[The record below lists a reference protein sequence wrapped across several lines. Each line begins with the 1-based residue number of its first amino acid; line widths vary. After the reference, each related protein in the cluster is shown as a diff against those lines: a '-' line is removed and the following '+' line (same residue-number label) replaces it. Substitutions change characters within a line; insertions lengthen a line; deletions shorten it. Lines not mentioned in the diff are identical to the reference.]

1 VVIEITKR
9 VLVFFWQFL
18 KATQVFV
25 FGLFSLLLVIAL
37 VVGGLGGSGIDVPD
51 GGALVLN
58 PVGGLVEQKT
68 ALDPQIFLSSGDVP
82 KQTLVKDI
90 VNALAQAKNDA
101 RIQYLVLDFDNM
113 GPGYIS
119 KLQRVAIAI
128 EDFKSSGKKVIAKG
142 TQYSQS
148 ALFLAAH
155 ADEVL
160 MNPEGAAIPEGYGM
174 YRTYYKTILE
184 NYDVSVNI
192 FKVGKYKSALEP
204 YFRDDMSDE
213 DKTARMGILNNWWS
227 AYTSDFEM
235 TRELPMGSIDQSLAD
250 IENELKASGGNLG
263 VLALENK
270 FVDRLITDV
279 DLRTYLR
286 ELTGEDEES
295 GEYRGIGFEDYLA
308 SERKPDVVK
317 GKKIAVIT
325 AVGSIVDGYADA
337 GTIGNLSLNKLIRK
351 AGKDEDVV
359 AVVLRVDSGGG
370 SKSASESIRSELE
383 GVQATGIP
391 VVASMGSV
399 AASGGYWIS
408 ATADEIWASPT
419 TVTGSI
425 GIFGFIPTIEKTL
438 ARYGVY
444 SDGVGTTP
452 ITGGASIERGVTP
465 LYSKF
470 IQVVIDSGYQQ
481 FLETVAK
488 GRNMSVDD
496 VHEIAQGRIWSGDK
510 ALELGLVDNLGDLEK
525 AIESAAKLAG
535 VDDYSTWHVEP
546 EVTTQQKVMKLL
558 ASEIASSE
566 VMTKNDP
573 MAMLHRKLEKEVSF
587 LTNLND
593 PQHAY
598 VICTSCLLEP

>member
-1 VVIEITKR
+1 MVIDLAKR
-9 VLVFFWQFL
+9 VLTFFWQCL
-18 KATQVFV
+18 KAVQVFV
-25 FGLFSLLLVIAL
+25 FGIISLVLVIAL
-37 VVGGLGGSGIDVPD
+37 LVGGLGGSDIEVPD

-58 PVGGLVEQKT
+58 PVGGLVEEKT
-68 ALDPQIFLSSGDVP
+68 ALDPQTLLLSGDVP

-90 VNALAQAKNDA
+90 LDALALAKNDE

-113 GPGYIS
+113 GGSYIS
-119 KLQRVAIAI
+119 KLQRVAAAI
-128 EDFKSSGKKVIAKG
+128 DDFKSSGKKVIAIG
-142 TQYSQS
+142 DQYSQS

-160 MNPEGAAIPEGYGM
+160 MNPEGAALPEGYSM

-184 NYDVSVNI
+184 NYDVSINI

-213 DKTARMGILNNWWS
+213 DKAARMGILDNWWS
-227 AYTSDFEM
+227 AYTKDFEM
-235 TRELPMGSIDQSLAD
+235 VRELPEGSIDQKLAD
-250 IENELKASGGNLG
+250 TENELEKSGGNLG
-263 VLALENK
+263 MLAVESK
-270 FVDRLITDV
+270 FVDRLITDS
-279 DLRTYLR
+279 DLRTYLKD
-286 ELTGEDEES
+286 LTGEDEES
-295 GEYRGIGFEDYLA
+295 GDYRAIGFQDYLA
-308 SERKPDVVK
+308 SERKPAAAK

-325 AVGSIVDGYADA
+325 AVGGIVDGYADA
-337 GTIGNLSLNKLIRK
+337 GAIGNLSLNKLIRK
-351 AGKDEDVV
+351 ARKDEDVV
-359 AVVLRVDSGGG
+359 AIVLRVDSGGG
-370 SKSASESIRSELE
+370 SKSASENIRSELE
-383 GVQATGIP
+383 AVQADGIP

-465 LYSKF
+465 LYAKL
-470 IQVVIDSGYQQ
+470 IQAVIDSGYQQ

-510 ALELGLVDNLGDLEK
+510 ALELGLVDNLGDLEQ
-525 AIESAAKLAG
+525 AIESAAKLAE
-535 VDDYSTWHVEP
+535 VDDYSTWYVEP
-546 EVTTQQKVMKLL
+546 ETTTQQKVMKLL
-558 ASEIASSE
+558 SSEIASSGA
-566 VMTKNDP
+566 MTKTDP
-573 MAMLHRKLEKEVSF
+573 ISMLYRKLEKEAGF
-587 LTNLND
+587 LTELND
-593 PQHAY
+593 PHHAY